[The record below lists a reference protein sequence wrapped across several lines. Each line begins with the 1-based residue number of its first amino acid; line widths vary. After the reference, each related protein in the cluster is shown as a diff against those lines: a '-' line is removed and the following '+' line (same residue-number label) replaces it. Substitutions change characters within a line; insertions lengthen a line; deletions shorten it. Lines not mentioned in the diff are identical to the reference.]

1 VGQQRQRPK
10 MMSWSLTCSQRQGM
24 LINNFFRTSYRYV
37 VLLCS
42 HVVHSCPPKCCEV
55 QRRIVGAMSETRSA
69 KAAVSGVSSS
79 GTSTASAPSTSAMA
93 AAAEPSPH
101 NGAHRSLK
109 GPARGII
116 RGHAVNARVVAHAHV
131 RVRPVDS
138 GLAHASC
145 SAAQNSLVCVTIVN
159 CPPACDVVIRIALA
173 TREATYVQ

>member
-1 VGQQRQRPK
+1 MGQQRQRPK

-42 HVVHSCPPKCCEV
+42 HVVHSCPPECCEV

-79 GTSTASAPSTSAMA
+79 GTSTTSAPSTSAMA

-138 GLAHASC
+138 GV
-145 SAAQNSLVCVTIVN
+145 SLMPRAVPLRILWCV
-159 CPPACDVVIRIALA
+159 
-173 TREATYVQ
+173 